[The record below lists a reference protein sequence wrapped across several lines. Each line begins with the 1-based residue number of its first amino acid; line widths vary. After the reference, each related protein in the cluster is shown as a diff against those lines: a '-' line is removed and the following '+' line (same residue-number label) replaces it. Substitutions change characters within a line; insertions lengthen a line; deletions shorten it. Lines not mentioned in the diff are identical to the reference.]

1 MALKKGH
8 KHVDQSGLVYLPYLH
23 EWSAR
28 SHNLVQL
35 CAHMSSVFGAEP
47 PVSFDRAYYAL
58 WDPCTAIEQKR
69 RGPHRSVRVHHGIVH
84 AIYVRVLHLLVASE
98 PDIARHSPSLN
109 L

>member
-1 MALKKGH
+1 MALKVGH

-47 PVSFDRAYYAL
+47 PVSSERAYDNGTEPSLQWCPKRNSLTLLA
-58 WDPCTAIEQKR
+58 CTAPHCTAPHMGINLALVTSKLPLGWKC
-69 RGPHRSVRVHHGIVH
+69 GP
-84 AIYVRVLHLLVASE
+84 
-98 PDIARHSPSLN
+98 
-109 L
+109 